1 MESGRVGK
9 GIALI
14 ASLALTLALFASG
27 AAAQGR
33 IVSSSQPRWAAG
45 EGWRLG
51 GSPVL
56 ELGSSGSSEEE
67 FGDIQALARL
77 SDGSVVV
84 ADRMAG
90 ELRLFDPRGRF
101 VRRIGRSGE
110 GPGEFKGIASLQ
122 LLAGDSMAVYDPPLR
137 RWTVLATSGEVLES
151 RTFRFGDLPGVGV
164 AYRHDDG
171 DFTIVGS
178 VLIGPGG
185 EPGYF
190 DTTRPLFQ
198 FETAEERLRST
209 GQVPGTQSYR
219 TKNGALGRALVLR
232 SGSVAIGSRIFV
244 GDGRTW
250 DIEVLARDGTTLET
264 WRRSGVDLSLSD
276 ERLRRAETH
285 GLERVME
292 NAPQALA
299 RWRRLYAEVP
309 PPASLPAY
317 SGFLLDTEGFLW
329 VRGYSLTGEPQAP
342 WSVFDPSGTYL
353 GDVPV
358 PEGLDLKAVTARH
371 VLGVWRD
378 EFDVQH
384 VRVYE
389 ITGRR

>member
-1 MESGRVGK
+1 MGNGT
-9 GIALI
+9 ALI
-14 ASLALTLALFASG
+14 ACCGLTLALSASG
-27 AAAQGR
+27 ATAQRR
-33 IVSSSQPRWAAG
+33 IVASSQARWAAG
-45 EGWRLG
+45 EEWRLA

-90 ELRLFDPRGRF
+90 ELRLFDQRGRF
-101 VRRIGRSGE
+101 LRRIGRSGE
-110 GPGEFKGIASLQ
+110 GPGEFKGVSSIQ
-122 LLAGDSMAVYDPPLR
+122 LLAGDSMGVFDPPLR
-137 RWTVLATSGEVLES
+137 RWTVFATSGEVLES
-151 RTFRFGDLPGVGV
+151 RTFRFGDLPGVAV

-198 FETAEERLRST
+198 FETAAERLTST
-209 GQVPGTQSYR
+209 GQVPGRQAYR

-232 SGSVAIGSRIFV
+232 SGSIAIGDRIFV

-250 DIEVLARDGTTLET
+250 DIEVLARDGTTRET
-264 WRRSGVDLSLSD
+264 WRRSGVDLSVSD
-276 ERLRRAETH
+276 ARLRRAETH
-285 GLERVME
+285 SLERVMGE
-292 NAPQALA
+292 PQALA

-317 SGFLLDTEGFLW
+317 SGFLLDPEGFLW
-329 VRGYSLTGEPQAP
+329 VQGYSLAGEPQAP
-342 WSVFDPSGTYL
+342 WSVFDPAGTYL
-353 GDVPV
+353 GDVDV
-358 PEGLDLKAVTARH
+358 PEGLDLKAVTAHH

-378 EFDVQH
+378 EYDVQH

-389 ITGRR
+389 IAGRR